1 MTPLSFTYLSSEV
14 IFVKGSLN
22 ALLALV
28 AALIGAVS
36 LYYYIERSND
46 QKLYLVLGIVFIL
59 AAIALGGLFLSSRV
73 NKEED
78 IHITE

>member
-1 MTPLSFTYLSSEV
+1 M
-14 IFVKGSLN
+14 KGSLN

-28 AALIGAVS
+28 AAVIGAFS

-46 QKLYLVLGIVFIL
+46 QKLFLVLGILFIL
-59 AAIALGGLFLSSRV
+59 AAIALGGLFLSGRV
-73 NKEED
+73 NREED

>member
-1 MTPLSFTYLSSEV
+1 M

-28 AALIGAVS
+28 AAVIGAFS

-59 AAIALGGLFLSSRV
+59 AAIALGGLFLSGRV
-73 NKEED
+73 NREED

>member
-1 MTPLSFTYLSSEV
+1 M

-28 AALIGAVS
+28 AAVIGAFS
-36 LYYYIERSND
+36 LYYYIERSDD

-59 AAIALGGLFLSSRV
+59 AAIALGGLFLSGRV
-73 NKEED
+73 NREED

>member
-1 MTPLSFTYLSSEV
+1 M
-14 IFVKGSLN
+14 KGSLN

-28 AALIGAVS
+28 AAVIGGFS

-59 AAIALGGLFLSSRV
+59 AAIALGGLFLSGRV
-73 NKEED
+73 NREED

>member
-1 MTPLSFTYLSSEV
+1 V

-28 AALIGAVS
+28 AAVIGAFS
-36 LYYYIERSND
+36 LYYYIERSDD

-59 AAIALGGLFLSSRV
+59 AAIALGGLFLSGRV
-73 NKEED
+73 NREED

>member
-1 MTPLSFTYLSSEV
+1 M

-28 AALIGAVS
+28 AAVIGAFS

-46 QKLYLVLGIVFIL
+46 QKLFLVLGILFIL
-59 AAIALGGLFLSSRV
+59 AAIALGGLFLSGRV
-73 NKEED
+73 NREED

>member
-1 MTPLSFTYLSSEV
+1 V

-28 AALIGAVS
+28 AAVIGAFS

-46 QKLYLVLGIVFIL
+46 QKLFLVLGIVFIL
-59 AAIALGGLFLSSRV
+59 AAIALGGLFLSGRV
-73 NKEED
+73 NREED

>member
-1 MTPLSFTYLSSEV
+1 M
-14 IFVKGSLN
+14 KGSLN

-28 AALIGAVS
+28 AAVIGAFS
-36 LYYYIERSND
+36 LYYYIERSDD

-59 AAIALGGLFLSSRV
+59 AAIALGGLFLSGRV
-73 NKEED
+73 NREED

>member
-1 MTPLSFTYLSSEV
+1 M
-14 IFVKGSLN
+14 KGSLN

-28 AALIGAVS
+28 AAVIGAFS

-59 AAIALGGLFLSSRV
+59 AAIALGGLFLSGRV
-73 NKEED
+73 NREED

>member
-1 MTPLSFTYLSSEV
+1 
-14 IFVKGSLN
+14 VKGSLN

-28 AALIGAVS
+28 AAVIGAFS

-46 QKLYLVLGIVFIL
+46 QKLFLVLGIVFIL
-59 AAIALGGLFLSSRV
+59 AAIALGGLFLSGRV
-73 NKEED
+73 NREED

>member
-1 MTPLSFTYLSSEV
+1 V

-28 AALIGAVS
+28 AAVIGAFS

-46 QKLYLVLGIVFIL
+46 QKLFLVLGILFIL
-59 AAIALGGLFLSSRV
+59 AAIALGGLFLSGRV
-73 NKEED
+73 NREED